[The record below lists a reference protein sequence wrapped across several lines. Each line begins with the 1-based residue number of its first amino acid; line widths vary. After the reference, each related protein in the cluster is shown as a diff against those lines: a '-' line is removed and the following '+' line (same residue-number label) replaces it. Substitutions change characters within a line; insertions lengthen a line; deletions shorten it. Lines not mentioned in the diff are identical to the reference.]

1 VGTTI
6 PFVPSEVLELVS
18 VAAQAHLAVDEV
30 YRDGLEDA
38 G

>member
-1 VGTTI
+1 MGTTI

-18 VAAQAHLAVDEV
+18 VAAHLAVDEV